1 MKKLFGFNLDQ
12 ELKDRLADASKKK
25 YTNSSNLLNQILS
38 EWLNNFEGIV
48 EEAKPEK
55 KSSYVP
61 MTEEQRLEEWEWR
74 KNMVEQGKFPVHM
87 ADERPVVELPKSLRQ
102 DVYKTTDGKVLA
114 IDKSNSLYTK
124 PIPADEAD
132 EAALFEES
140 LAMSLAEK
148 E

>member
-38 EWLNNFEGIV
+38 EWLNNFEGLV

-114 IDKSNSLYTK
+114 IDKSNSLYTN